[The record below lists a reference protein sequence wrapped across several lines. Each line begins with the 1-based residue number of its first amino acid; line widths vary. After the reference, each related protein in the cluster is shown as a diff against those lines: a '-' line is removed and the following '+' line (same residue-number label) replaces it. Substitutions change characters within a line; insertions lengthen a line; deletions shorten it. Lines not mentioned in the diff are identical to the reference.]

1 MEIDF
6 HRKFKKQ
13 YQKLPEKIQV
23 QFDTKFEQFIAD
35 PKHPSLRV
43 HKLHGDKKDFYSLN
57 INADYRALF
66 TMSTTLVIF
75 HQIGTHS
82 ELYG

>member
-13 YQKLPEKIQV
+13 YQKLPGKIQV
-23 QFDTKFEQFIAD
+23 QFDNKFEQFLTD
-35 PKHPSLRV
+35 QKSPSLRV

-66 TMSTTLVIF
+66 TMSPTLVVF
-75 HQIGTHS
+75 HKIGTHS

>member
-23 QFDTKFEQFIAD
+23 QFDNKFEQFIAD
-35 PKHPSLRV
+35 PKNPSLRV

>member
-1 MEIDF
+1 MEIEF
-6 HRKFKKQ
+6 HKKFKKQ
-13 YQKLPEKIQV
+13 YRKLPEKFQL
-23 QFDTKFEQFIAD
+23 QFDILFEQFLANPND
-35 PKHPSLRV
+35 PSLHV

-66 TMSTTLVIF
+66 RMSPTLVVF
-75 HQIGTHS
+75 YNIGTHS